1 MTRFALLLLC
11 LAAPLAADPAGDA
24 WEQLSNA
31 ASALADGNPSSF
43 LSCFD
48 SKMPGYTE
56 IRDDVYALL
65 GGAQPSS
72 SIDLDSNDGDAT
84 TREIVVDWT
93 LNIVLAPSGPAG
105 GPTVASTRR
114 KQRVKIRME
123 KRKKKWVI
131 VDFEPQ
137 NFFSPPETGK

>member
-11 LAAPLAADPAGDA
+11 LTAPLAADPAGDA

-31 ASALADGNPSSF
+31 ASALSEGNPSDF

-48 SKMPGYTE
+48 SAMPGYTE

-65 GGAQPSS
+65 AQAQASS
-72 SIDLDSNDGDAT
+72 SIDLNSNEGDAAK
-84 TREIVVDWT
+84 RELVVDWT
-93 LNIVLAPSGPAG
+93 LNIVLSPGGPVG

-114 KQRVKIRME
+114 KQRVSLRME
-123 KRKKKWVI
+123 KRKKNWVI
-131 VDFEPQ
+131 VAFEPR